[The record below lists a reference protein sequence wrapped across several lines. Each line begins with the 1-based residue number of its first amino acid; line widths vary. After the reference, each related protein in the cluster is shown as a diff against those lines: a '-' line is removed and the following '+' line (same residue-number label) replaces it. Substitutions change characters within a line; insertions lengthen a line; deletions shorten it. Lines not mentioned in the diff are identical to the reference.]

1 MADSEALK
9 ARGLQGQCRMASLSS
24 SDMYL
29 HITPIMNKA
38 TGNHVQ
44 LPAWAMMYFFFE
56 HHVEF
61 TSTKSIKKTENQAP
75 FKLTSLISMV
85 SIKSKMY

>member
-1 MADSEALK
+1 MDSF
-9 ARGLQGQCRMASLSS
+9 SS
-24 SDMYL
+24 SDMDL

-44 LPAWAMMYFFFE
+44 LPAWAMVYFVFFE